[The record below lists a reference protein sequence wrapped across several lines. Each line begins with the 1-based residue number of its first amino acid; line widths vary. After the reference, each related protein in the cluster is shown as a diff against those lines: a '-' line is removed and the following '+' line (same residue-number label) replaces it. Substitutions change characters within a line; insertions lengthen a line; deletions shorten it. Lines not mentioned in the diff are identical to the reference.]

1 MAEPA
6 RLGGRVAA
14 SSNLVIP
21 TTDKA
26 LIIARLSMLFA
37 FYEFPPNGVVD
48 AVVDAKSQPR
58 SQP

>member
-1 MAEPA
+1 M
-6 RLGGRVAA
+6 VA

-37 FYEFPPNGVVD
+37 FYEFPPNGAVD
-48 AVVDAKSQPR
+48 AVVDAKITGQSENPVGMLNLHC
-58 SQP
+58 

>member
-1 MAEPA
+1 
-6 RLGGRVAA
+6 VVA

-26 LIIARLSMLFA
+26 LIIARLSMLFV

-48 AVVDAKSQPR
+48 AVVDAKITHWCKP
-58 SQP
+58 